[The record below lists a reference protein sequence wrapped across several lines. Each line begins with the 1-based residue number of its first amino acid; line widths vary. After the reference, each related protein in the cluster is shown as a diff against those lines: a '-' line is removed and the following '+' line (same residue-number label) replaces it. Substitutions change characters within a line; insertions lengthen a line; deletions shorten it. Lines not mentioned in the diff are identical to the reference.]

1 MQKWLEDN
9 DILMYSIHDEGNS
22 VVGKSL
28 IRSLNGKAYKKKMT
42 DDNSKSY
49 IGCLKLVYEYNNT
62 NHHSIGKIP
71 IHANCSAVTKKI
83 EPSHKSSKFGDRF
96 RINKYKNNFR
106 KVSTKIWSREKFWL
120 ILCWKKNLWECKS
133 NDLNGEAITES
144 FYEKDLF

>member
-1 MQKWLEDN
+1 MVK
-9 DILMYSIHDEGNS
+9 
-22 VVGKSL
+22 L
-28 IRSLNGKAYKKKMT
+28 IKKKMT

-106 KVSTKIWSREKFWL
+106 KVSTKIWSREKFL
-120 ILCWKKNLWECKS
+120 LFLCWKK
-133 NDLNGEAITES
+133 S
-144 FYEKDLF
+144 FGSVKVMI